1 MHLKRH
7 NSSNKR
13 VGFTLIELMVV
24 VGLMGLLLAFAI
36 PAFQG
41 IGRTGHLNAA
51 VHELRS
57 TLSLARQWAIT
68 QREITYVVFPDDQ
81 NNFTADTVDKAF
93 RSYAAFGGTN
103 YITDWRFLP
112 QNVVFDPEF
121 RPRDLVAKNLWHG
134 DTPGT
139 VANIPFPL
147 ESSAPQEMV
156 VVGYR
161 PRGTTTFGSG
171 KEVVLTEG
179 FLEPSGTNPGNIVFL
194 PNRMVVSL
202 DIYTQTGQFRIR
214 EYDDPDS

>member
-1 MHLKRH
+1 MLKTKLQL
-7 NSSNKR
+7 SKR
-13 VGFTLIELMVV
+13 VLGFTLIELMVV
-24 VGLMGLLLAFAI
+24 IGLMGLLLAFAI

-41 IGRTGHLNAA
+41 IGRSGNLNAA

-57 TLSLARQWAIT
+57 TMSLARQWAIT
-68 QREITYVVFPDDQ
+68 QRQITYVVFPDDA
-81 NNFTADTVDKAF
+81 NSHTLETVEKTF
-93 RSYAAFGGTN
+93 RAYSVYGGTN

-112 QNVVFDPEF
+112 QNVVFDPDF
-121 RPRDLVAKNLWHG
+121 RPRNLVAKNLWHG

-139 VANIPFPL
+139 VANLPFPH
-147 ESSAPQEMV
+147 ESSPSQDMT

-171 KEVVLTEG
+171 KEVVITEG
-179 FLEPSGTNPGNIVFL
+179 FIPINGSTPGSIVFL